1 MHIDAPI
8 GVLDSGV
15 GGLSVMK
22 YLHQMLPCED
32 FIYLGD
38 TARTP
43 YGSRPEAEIRSFVC
57 EMLDWF
63 ETQGIK
69 QVVLACNTITM
80 LGIDT
85 LKEGHSYYF
94 IGMSKGEKLLAEAS
108 IKKKVGVF
116 ATEFTISTQAHK
128 KAIEAYDP
136 SVKVYPMACPDFV
149 PLIEGE
155 HLACEHLTNC
165 IRTYATPLKEAG
177 IDALILSC
185 THYPFVREQV
195 QKEFGP
201 DVRIIDPAEATSEL
215 AIKQLKAAG
224 LYKKEG
230 SGRVRICCT
239 RDLPR
244 VKRLAALMLPTED
257 CTFEEISLKPA

>member
-1 MHIDAPI
+1 MNIDAPI

-22 YLHQMLPCED
+22 YLHLLLPCEN

-43 YGSRPEAEIRSFVC
+43 YGSRPESEIRGFVA

-63 ETQGIK
+63 EMQGVK

-85 LKEGHSYYF
+85 LKEGRSYGLV
-94 IGMSKGEKLLAEAS
+94 GMSKGEKLLAQAS
-108 IKKKVGVF
+108 VKKKVGVF
-116 ATEFTISTQAHK
+116 ATEFTIGTQAHK
-128 KAIEAYDP
+128 RAIEAYDP
-136 SVKVYPMACPDFV
+136 SIEVYPMACPDFV

-155 HLACEHLTNC
+155 HLACEHLTDC
-165 IRTYATPLKEAG
+165 IRAYAAPLKEAG
-177 IDALILSC
+177 VDAMILSC

-195 QKEFGP
+195 QAEFGP
-201 DVRIIDPAEATSEL
+201 GVRIIDPAEATSRL
-215 AIKQLKAAG
+215 AIEQLEAAG
-224 LYKKEG
+224 LAKKEG
-230 SGRVRICCT
+230 SGRVRVCCT

-244 VKRLAALMLPTED
+244 VKRLAALMLPEGD
-257 CTFEEISLKPA
+257 CDFEEVSLKKA